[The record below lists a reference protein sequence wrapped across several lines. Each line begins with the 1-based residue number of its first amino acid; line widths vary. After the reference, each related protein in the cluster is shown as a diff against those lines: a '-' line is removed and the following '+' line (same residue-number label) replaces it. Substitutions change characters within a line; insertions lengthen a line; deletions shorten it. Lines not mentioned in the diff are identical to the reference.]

1 MIRKL
6 QAIAISILFLSG
18 LVSPSQISANT
29 WIPGVSE
36 GDYFTYE
43 MYGVYT
49 FNHSNMALTVPTF
62 EQNITDWVRINITS
76 VSGSIVNQIYTLHLV
91 DGNEVFFSFLTDVNP
106 NNQGVFKISEKGV
119 PICSAEL
126 KAGDQIP
133 TAELVLNQTLEKIY
147 ACGLRETNH
156 ASWHMS
162 DDWGNIYFDRE
173 TGMLVELERTHVF
186 VNSATGDKVEK
197 TDIIRLL
204 DTNRWQITGA

>member
-6 QAIAISILFLSG
+6 QVIAVSIFFLSG
-18 LVSPSQISANT
+18 LISPIRMSANT

-43 MYGVYT
+43 MYGVYRS
-49 FNHSNMALTVPTF
+49 NYSNMALAVPVF
-62 EQNITDWVRINITS
+62 EQNVTDWVRINITS

-91 DGNEVFFSFLTDVNP
+91 DGSEIFFSFLTDVNP
-106 NNQGVFKISEKGV
+106 NNQDLCKISEKGV
-119 PICSAEL
+119 PICSAKL

-133 TAELVLNQTLEKIY
+133 TAELILNQTLQKIF

-162 DDWGNIYFDRE
+162 YDWGNIYFDRE

-186 VNSATGDKVEK
+186 VNPISGAKVEK
-197 TDIIRLL
+197 MDIIKLL
-204 DTNRWQITGA
+204 DTNRWQITAS